1 MTPLD
6 MGGLCA
12 AIAAG
17 SVVCGYLWGR
27 ERSPEPPDD
36 LEQQLDDAWDEGY
49 ENGRHDEARRE
60 VILDVAVTPESAPA
74 WACASSNAESASGDR
89 PLAHLSPAADWRETV
104 ALELAPEHLDAEA
117 EQLSLPGLSEP
128 IRHGSSQA
136 GELHP
141 ERPLPVV
148 LHLGDE
154 FDGSTGTF
162 SRVELR
168 QFQMRT
174 EYDRGQAAFCREMG
188 IEYRSP
194 WQEAA

>member
-27 ERSPEPPDD
+27 QHTPEPPDD
-36 LEQQLDDAWDEGY
+36 DFEDRLNQAYDEGW
-49 ENGRHDEARRE
+49 EDALAEAEISRQ
-60 VILDVAVTPESAPA
+60 A
-74 WACASSNAESASGDR
+74 AESGRWPSRAPEMG
-89 PLAHLSPAADWRETV
+89 WQQTM

-117 EQLSLPGLSEP
+117 EQLSLPGPQASTQSADWASNP
-128 IRHGSSQA
+128 RA
-136 GELHP
+136 GEFHS
-141 ERPLPVV
+141 ERPLPVI